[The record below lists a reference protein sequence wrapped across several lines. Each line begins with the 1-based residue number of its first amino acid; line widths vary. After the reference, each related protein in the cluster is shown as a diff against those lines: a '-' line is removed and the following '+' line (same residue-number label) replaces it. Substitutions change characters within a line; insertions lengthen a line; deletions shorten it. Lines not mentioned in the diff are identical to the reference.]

1 MLVRVRIEGRGSID
15 QRDAML
21 TNLRAIK
28 AQQQSVESSY
38 AEVYEGE
45 RTFGEE

>member
-1 MLVRVRIEGRGSID
+1 MLVRVGIEGTRSND
-15 QRDAML
+15 LRDEVL
-21 TNLRAIK
+21 TNLRSIK
-28 AQQQSVESSY
+28 TQQQSVESSY